1 MPPEAIISI
10 AGIAGT
16 ALFFALL
23 FLPDIL
29 KSWHEGKLQA
39 ANAEAEAANAAL
51 KREMVAQG
59 FTADEIAR
67 VINAGP
73 GTRAEPKAEGAGTPP
88 VTADHR

>member
-1 MPPEAIISI
+1 MSGDYIVAI

-16 ALFFALL
+16 ALFFLFL

-29 KSWHEGKLQA
+29 RSWHEGKIQA
-39 ANAEAEAANAAL
+39 AKAEADAANAAL

-59 FTADEIAR
+59 YTADEIAQ
-67 VINAGP
+67 VVNAGA
-73 GTRAEPKAEGAGTPP
+73 GTQAEPKAETAGTPP